1 MSSPTHDPSSAAQG
15 LPCTVKHLSVAVFFS
30 SEIKEEEGKRIMKIS
45 VVSFVAAGHGGEVWG
60 CSVL

>member
-1 MSSPTHDPSSAAQG
+1 MAQG

-30 SEIKEEEGKRIMKIS
+30 SGIKEEEGKRIMKIS
-45 VVSFVAAGHGGEVWG
+45 VVSFVAAGHGGELWG